1 MTTQEARRIEIQP
14 PADVAAT
21 AEGTHLSLE
30 MPGTLPG
37 SISVT
42 VDDDVLTVRAER
54 RESPENFKVLRR
66 ESRGGGY
73 ARSFRLSKDLAR
85 EGLSA
90 DYRLGVLHVFVP
102 RAEHT
107 IPRKI
112 DVKVET

>member
-1 MTTQEARRIEIQP
+1 MTREAPKHEIHP

-30 MPGTLPG
+30 MPGTVPG

-54 RESPENFKVLRR
+54 RESPENVKFLRR
-66 ESRGGGY
+66 ETRGNGY

-90 DYRLGVLHVFVP
+90 DYRLGVLHVFIP

-112 DVKVET
+112 DVKLEA